1 MSCRQERKVAMGTFL
16 QMHGIRKSF
25 NGNEVLHSVD
35 FEVRE
40 GEVHAL
46 IGENGAG
53 KSTLMKILMGVYPS
67 DSGSVM
73 IDGVKTN
80 FHSPKDSA
88 DAGIAMVSQELC
100 PILDMT
106 VAENIFV
113 GKEICRNGF
122 VCKKKQNERAREIL
136 ATLGMTFPPDTLMR
150 CLSISEMQMV
160 EIAKN
165 VSFGAR
171 IVIMDEPTSAITE
184 KEVDR
189 LFSVIRML
197 REQGISIVYISH
209 RLEELFQISD
219 RITVLRDGNMIA
231 TVDACGTTQEA
242 LISMM
247 VGREISNIYPV
258 ATNVPKDDVCLSVEG
273 LSRKG
278 EFEDIS
284 FSLHKGERLGI
295 AGLIGAGRSELVQ
308 TIFGERLPDK
318 GRMMLNGREIHIK
331 SPADAIKLKIA
342 LITEDRKKYGLNL
355 IGTVQDNLTSII
367 EDSLCHYGFF
377 DNQESMRQASRMVSD
392 LNIKVRSMKQL
403 VGSLSGGNQQKIVL
417 GKWLLS
423 DIDIFIF
430 DEPTRGID
438 VGAKNEIYKLINRLA
453 SEDKG
458 VIIISSEMPELIG
471 LSDRIMVLHEGRLS
485 GELSGD
491 DISQENIMKLASGV

>member
-1 MSCRQERKVAMGTFL
+1 MGTFL

-35 FEVRE
+35 FEVQA

-67 DSGSVM
+67 DSGSVTVN
-73 IDGVKTN
+73 GVQVN

-88 DAGIAMVSQELC
+88 NAGIAMVSQELC

-113 GKEICRNGF
+113 GKEICRGGF
-122 VCKKKQNERAREIL
+122 VSKKRQNERAKEIL

-150 CLSISEMQMV
+150 RLSISEMQMV

-171 IVIMDEPTSAITE
+171 LVIMDEPTSAITE
-184 KEVDR
+184 KEVNR
-189 LFSVIRML
+189 LFDVIKML
-197 REQGISIVYISH
+197 KQQGISIVYISH

-231 TVDACGTTQEA
+231 TVKTCDTSQDA

-247 VGREISNIYPV
+247 VGREISNIYPE
-258 ATNVPKDDVCLSVEG
+258 ATNAPKDDVCLAVENF
-273 LSRKG
+273 SRRG

-284 FSLHKGERLGI
+284 FSLHRGERLGI

-308 TIFGERLPDK
+308 TIFGERLPDSGK
-318 GRMMLNGREIHIK
+318 LILNNREIRIK
-331 SPADAIKLKIA
+331 SPSDAIKLKIA

-367 EDSLCHYGFF
+367 ESNLCHYGFF
-377 DNQESMRQASRMVSD
+377 DNAESIRLANKMIAD
-392 LNIKVRSMKQL
+392 LNIKVRSTKQL

-438 VGAKNEIYKLINRLA
+438 VGAKNEIYKLINQLA

-471 LSDRIMVLHEGRLS
+471 LSDRILVLHEGRLS
-485 GELSGD
+485 GELAGN